1 VITNSNPP
9 GGDSQGAD
17 KSFGGSGASLP
28 ALPAYVV
35 LAITRFGRPYRRLYL
50 SLDHA
55 QKAVERAKTQ
65 DRPARLVLCRLEPVV
80 ADLDL
85 GGEVAP

>member
-1 VITNSNPP
+1 MTEANRGPKPP
-9 GGDSQGAD
+9 AD
-17 KSFGGSGASLP
+17 DQVATTQLAASSLP
-28 ALPAYVV
+28 AIPGYVV

-55 QKAVERAKTQ
+55 QKAVARAKTQ
-65 DRPARLVLCRLEPVV
+65 GRPARLVLCRLEPVS

-85 GGEVAP
+85 DGGVT